1 MPIKKQVEVCGY
13 NNVTIEN
20 KEIIED
26 LEEKDA
32 RIVIEGL
39 LKKFPK
45 LMDSI
50 LLFTKKASKIYPEPI
65 KEALIQKYKKEN
77 KPITSF

>member
-1 MPIKKQVEVCGY
+1 MPIEKQVEVCGY
-13 NNVTIEN
+13 NTVFIDN

-26 LEEKDA
+26 LEVKDA
-32 RIVIEGL
+32 QIVIEGL

-45 LMDSI
+45 LVDNI
-50 LLFTKKASKIYPEPI
+50 LLFTNKVGKIYPEPI